1 MDLTFIKQIA
11 SYIGM
16 FVPFIKRR
24 IYSREKFLNDIKV
37 TSGKPYTIECQ
48 LSCEQPDV
56 RIWLQVINLSQY
68 LDIEIDTI
76 TIKQLVIRADSHHW
90 ILQNKDK
97 KLGEK
102 ISRKTVK
109 SLFITF
115 ELLPK
120 QVEILNSIKQF
131 YNVEA
136 ELGAIIFVESSL
148 YKEKL
153 DIPLGSVPCKLSLR
167 KFNVCTN
174 CKDIKEDKCVTV

>member
-1 MDLTFIKQIA
+1 MI
-11 SYIGM
+11 
-16 FVPFIKRR
+16 VPFINKR
-24 IYSREKFLNDIKV
+24 IYPKNKFVKDIQV
-37 TSGKPYTIECQ
+37 ISGKPYTIECL
-48 LSCEQPDV
+48 LSIDQPDV
-56 RIWLQVINLSQY
+56 RIWLQVINFSQY

-76 TIKQLVIRADSHHW
+76 TINHLAIRADNYTW
-90 ILQNKDK
+90 ILKNKDK
-97 KLGEK
+97 KLGKK
-102 ISRKTVK
+102 ISRKTVD

-136 ELGAIIFVESSL
+136 DLSAVVFVESSL

-153 DIPLGSVPCKLSLR
+153 DINLESIPCKLSLQ

-174 CKDIKEDKCVTV
+174 CKDEKKEN